1 MGCRATREAA
11 ERTAV
16 EGEEKGAQ
24 GCGTRTGVLRG
35 TIRGSSRRRNG
46 LGWERMGRSGCGTF
60 RLPSFRVFF
69 SSLIPS
75 RPLLLVTS
83 MAVSCSQHVLDNE
96 PLGLY
101 AVKKVAV
108 GDSHDYLA
116 KILKEVKLLQRLR
129 HENIVSPLLEVL
141 EAW

>member
-1 MGCRATREAA
+1 
-11 ERTAV
+11 
-16 EGEEKGAQ
+16 
-24 GCGTRTGVLRG
+24 
-35 TIRGSSRRRNG
+35 
-46 LGWERMGRSGCGTF
+46 
-60 RLPSFRVFF
+60 
-69 SSLIPS
+69 
-75 RPLLLVTS
+75 